1 MKSKFDDL
9 YKVIMEGKFYDST
22 WNNRNDIAD
31 VRNQQL
37 SYDQSQFGQE
47 VKLIGMMNGEPI
59 LDQEGNPLEWEVNA
73 QDGAAVDL
81 VTGQKIPK
89 YHTSFLLRRGPRRR
103 DGMHVA
109 VQTYEDVYYNQDSP
123 LYQNPEYMQKLHD
136 LGLIPGFHLSY

>member
-59 LDQEGNPLEWEVNA
+59 LD
-73 QDGAAVDL
+73 
-81 VTGQKIPK
+81 
-89 YHTSFLLRRGPRRR
+89 
-103 DGMHVA
+103 
-109 VQTYEDVYYNQDSP
+109 
-123 LYQNPEYMQKLHD
+123 
-136 LGLIPGFHLSY
+136 